1 MPRGGF
7 PALSLLPS
15 RAGFFWGGVCPH
27 RNARKIRGNLRWY
40 GHLRQVQA
48 AAAAAAPP
56 GRQGALLAAR
66 ARLRQELQSLEDAI
80 ESAQDT
86 ARRLEAALGAE
97 QRRRWAELRRGAELR
112 LLGAGLSPERL
123 RRHQG
128 ALKAPRKRPGQSRV
142 ELSAI
147 LASGAE
153 PQVLVSIKALCAA
166 REAELWRPRPPRKSR
181 EEPPQAQDWLEQ
193 AEAALVWPRPL
204 PGGHAHPEE
213 PHPGLLGGGGGALGG
228 AAPAPVPPVPP
239 EEAPGGAA
247 AAPGPRGS
255 AQAFPLPGFPGSVSG
270 LPEPGPAAAP
280 PGPPKIPQIRPKN
293 PKIPQIHPKNPKI
306 PQIRPKNPKFGPKN
320 PKIPGFGPKIPGFGP
335 KPGPGAAPAAAP
347 QSEGA
352 SAPAAAAA
360 AFPQRRRPGPPR
372 GAAPPAGAG
381 RGRGA
386 GGAWLRPSLAVG
398 GGAEE
403 AWPRAGSA
411 GNAGSAPPPARP
423 GPSPA
428 GGAEGGGAA
437 AGGVAV
443 PGGRLAAAA
452 PPGGA
457 APAPGGGACAGGGAS
472 ASPAPCLPPG
482 GRGRAPAPAAIG
494 QRLLPAAN
502 RSLATPPG
510 ACPPMVGPAGSIR
523 PGHAPRARPLLP
535 LAAALETCR
544 PCPAGHAHR
553 ERRGGGHTPLR
564 VSGSSDW
571 LGIKRGRKGG
581 VACVCARC

>member
-193 AEAALVWPRPL
+193 AEAVLIGYSPEAVLWALEALANQSTRQLLSGPAPSPEATPTLRSLIQGCWGAVGALWGALPPLLSHLSHLRRRLGELRPRLGPEALHRLFLSRAFLGAFLASLSRDLRPL
-204 PGGHAHPEE
+204 RQDPPKSPKSAQKTPKSPKSTQKIPKSPKSAQKTPNLAPKTPKSPDSVPKSPDLGPNRALGRLQRRLRRARERVLRRRQRLRFLSAAARGRRAALRPLQEQVVGVARAGLGSALPSLLEE
-213 PHPGLLGGGGGALGG
+213 GRRRRGLVQGALGTLG
-228 AAPAPVPPVPP
+228 A
-239 EEAPGGAA
+239 
-247 AAPGPRGS
+247 
-255 AQAFPLPGFPGSVSG
+255 PLPQ
-270 LPEPGPAAAP
+270 PGPAP
-280 PGPPKIPQIRPKN
+280 PPLEGLREAGLLQ
-293 PKIPQIHPKNPKI
+293 
-306 PQIRPKNPKFGPKN
+306 
-320 PKIPGFGPKIPGFGP
+320 
-335 KPGPGAAPAAAP
+335 GASLSRAAALR
-347 QSEGA
+347 Q
-352 SAPAAAAA
+352 
-360 AFPQRRRPGPPR
+360 QLRR
-372 GAAPPAGAG
+372 GAL
-381 RGRGA
+381 RLRRGA
-386 GGAWLRPSLAVG
+386 GLAR
-398 GGAEE
+398 E
-403 AWPRAGSA
+403 AGPPP
-411 GNAGSAPPPARP
+411 APPPASLP
-423 GPSPA
+423 
-428 GGAEGGGAA
+428 E
-437 AGGVAV
+437 GVAE
-443 PGGRLAAAA
+443 
-452 PPGGA
+452 
-457 APAPGGGACAGGGAS
+457 
-472 ASPAPCLPPG
+472 
-482 GRGRAPAPAAIG
+482 
-494 QRLLPAAN
+494 LLPRLRLVSDCCRQRIEAWPHLQGLVRQWWDQPAQFV
-502 RSLATPPG
+502 LATPPG
-510 ACPPMVGPAGSIR
+510 
-523 PGHAPRARPLLP
+523 HAPFSHWLQRWRH
-535 LAAALETCR
+535 AAHALQATPTE
-544 PCPAGHAHR
+544 R
-553 ERRGGGHTPLR
+553 EGEEATPP
-564 VSGSSDW
+564 
-571 LGIKRGRKGG
+571 
-581 VACVCARC
+581 